1 MGGVGPTSFSSSDGC
16 QPGTERTRM
25 SLLYIYPCVGWDPG
39 GWVPEEVGGS
49 KGGGGHPKVTS
60 LSNSSLVQGQGGGL
74 LLCCVKH
81 EHPGLQELGCC

>member
-49 KGGGGHPKVTS
+49 KGGGVRDVLEGKGPQRPPKKRPS
-60 LSNSSLVQGQGGGL
+60 GG
-74 LLCCVKH
+74 
-81 EHPGLQELGCC
+81 